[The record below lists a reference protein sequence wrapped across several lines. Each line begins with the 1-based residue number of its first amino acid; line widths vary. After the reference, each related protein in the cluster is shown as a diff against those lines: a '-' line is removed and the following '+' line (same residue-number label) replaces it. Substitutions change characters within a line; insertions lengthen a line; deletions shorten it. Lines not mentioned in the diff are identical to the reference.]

1 MKPAPTRHHPK
12 PSHPS
17 AKILLST
24 VRCSPTSSSVYAV
37 YTLPRQPGATVTA
50 HKHQPSGLSD
60 NIFSRFTVPPSRIL
74 SRVGREHPERDLQR
88 PRTVCLSHPLLCR
101 RRDAVNLYTALLRVE
116 RRFSLNPPRALCPH
130 RRTCKR
136 RFAAPNF
143 RQGPAP
149 LSPASWTRTCP
160 LGSRNANGKLPPHSK
175 KPALRPQPIESLT
188 TLGSG
193 LLRANEEEEERPRSC
208 WVHLGQPSTPH
219 RQRVTERG

>member
-74 SRVGREHPERDLQR
+74 SRVGREHPSFAIGRD
-88 PRTVCLSHPLLCR
+88 V
-101 RRDAVNLYTALLRVE
+101 VNLYTALLSTE
-116 RRFSLNPPRALCPH
+116 RRFSLNPARALCPH

-143 RQGPAP
+143 PQGPAP
-149 LSPASWTRTCP
+149 LSPAAWTRACP
-160 LGSRNANGKLPPHSK
+160 LGSRNAHGKLPPHSRT
-175 KPALRPQPIESLT
+175 PALRP
-188 TLGSG
+188 
-193 LLRANEEEEERPRSC
+193 RPS
-208 WVHLGQPSTPH
+208 PSDH
-219 RQRVTERG
+219 